1 VSILRRISRLPVLS
15 DIAEARR
22 ILRARRSTGFVMESA
37 PGHFGSP
44 IPALKDI
51 RSRENEVFRVP
62 SAIAGVD
69 LHERQQLE
77 LVARFAELYADQ
89 PFTAEPTAGN
99 RYYFDNSLFSYGDAL
114 MLHCLLRHFRPQRL
128 VEVGSGF
135 SSAVILDTD
144 DLFLDESLKCTFI
157 DPYPQRLRGLLRAD
171 DAGRQRVVVQPVQ
184 AVPLEL
190 FGDLGSGDVLFI
202 DSSHVSKVGSDVNH
216 LVFEVL
222 PRLAPGVFVHVHD
235 VFFPFEYPRQWIYQG
250 RAWNENYLV
259 RAFLMFNSAFEIVLF
274 NSYLAQFHA
283 DEVEA
288 HMPLWAK
295 KPGGSLWLRRVGPG

>member
-1 VSILRRISRLPVLS
+1 MLRRIARLPVLS

-44 IPALKDI
+44 IPALHDI
-51 RSRENEVFRVP
+51 RSREGQVFRVP
-62 SAIAGVD
+62 TTIPGVA
-69 LHERQQLE
+69 LHEREQLE
-77 LVARFAELYADQ
+77 LVSRFAELYQDQ

-99 RYYFDNSLFSYGDAL
+99 RYYFENSLFSYGDAL
-114 MLHCLLRHFRPQRL
+114 MLHCLLRHFRPRRL

-144 DLFLDESLKCTFI
+144 DKFLQGSLACTFI
-157 DPYPQRLRGLLRAD
+157 DPYPQRLRGLLRGD
-171 DAGRQRVVVQPVQ
+171 DSARHSVVVQPIQ
-184 AVPLEL
+184 AVPLET
-190 FGDLGSGDVLFI
+190 FDDLHSGDVLFI

-222 PRLAPGVFVHVHD
+222 PRLEPGVLVHVHD

-250 RAWNENYLV
+250 RAWNENYLI
-259 RAFLMFNSAFEIVLF
+259 RAFLMFNPAFEIVLF
-274 NSYLAQFHA
+274 NSYLARFHA
-283 DEVEA
+283 DEVESSL
-288 HMPLWAK
+288 PLWAK